1 MSVFSNLFKSRDKPK
16 DSTNGSGYRY
26 YFGSTTSGNTVTER
40 SAMQISAV
48 YACVRVL
55 SETIAS
61 LPLHLYE
68 YTDEGNKVKAVKHP
82 LYPLLHDELYILSLP
97 PQEGKPL
104 LQFQFQSQ

>member
-26 YFGSTTSGNTVTER
+26 YFGSTTSGKTVTER

-55 SETIAS
+55 SEAIAS
-61 LPLHLYE
+61 LPLH
-68 YTDEGNKVKAVKHP
+68 
-82 LYPLLHDELYILSLP
+82 SLQ

>member
-55 SETIAS
+55 SEAIAS

>member
-1 MSVFSNLFKSRDKPK
+1 MEIAMSVFSNLFKSRDKPK
-16 DSTNGSGYRY
+16 DSTNGSGYCY
-26 YFGSTTSGNTVTER
+26 HFGSTTSGNTVTER

-55 SETIAS
+55 SEAIAS
-61 LPLHLYE
+61 LPLH
-68 YTDEGNKVKAVKHP
+68 
-82 LYPLLHDELYILSLP
+82 SLP

>member
-1 MSVFSNLFKSRDKPK
+1 MSIFSKLFGPRDRPA

-26 YFGSTTSGNTVTER
+26 FFGGTSSGNTVTER

-55 SETIAS
+55 SEAIAS

-68 YTDEGNKVKAVKHP
+68 YDSDGSKTKALKHP
-82 LYPLLHDELYILSLP
+82 LYPILHD
-97 PQEGKPL
+97 
-104 LQFQFQSQ
+104 